1 MIYTTL
7 RSVKK
12 GVLKRFAK
20 FTGKQQYQS
29 PFFDKAVSL
38 QLIKKETLT
47 QVFSCEFCEFLRT
60 PFSTEHLRVT
70 TSGVS

>member
-1 MIYTTL
+1 MIYTTV

-12 GVLKRFAK
+12 SVLKRFAK
-20 FTGKQQYQS
+20 FTGKHQCQS
-29 PFFDKAVSL
+29 LFLDKAVIL